1 MARSGEVLR
10 LQAAGHALQRRR
22 SSGSEGCRVSLPSEP
37 SLQTPLPL
45 KPLVEFTKFE
55 LTWALLSLQKRVLR
69 VHFLLGGKGPGSAE
83 PGERGLLFTFI
94 RLQGNFCSQGK
105 VPTQT

>member
-10 LQAAGHALQRRR
+10 RQAAGHALQRRR
-22 SSGSEGCRVSLPSEP
+22 SSVSEGCRVSLPSEP

-69 VHFLLGGKGPGSAE
+69 VHFAARWKG
-83 PGERGLLFTFI
+83 T
-94 RLQGNFCSQGK
+94 RLCRARREGPF
-105 VPTQT
+105 VHIYPVAREF